1 MDILER
7 YYNELS
13 NYNLDSNFECYDLD
27 VQFVRNSIE
36 QILMAGYINK
46 ENEAF
51 LFSLLPDIK
60 DDELRMELEEYLSG
74 LDAE

>member
-27 VQFVRNSIE
+27 VQF
-36 QILMAGYINK
+36 ILMAGYINK

-60 DDELRMELEEYLSG
+60 DDKLRIELEEYLSG